1 MTAEALENLAALNR
15 DAAEFIRPEQP
26 ALASRFEAAASAAEF
41 LAIQERAGEAASRR
55 QLTGAGL

>member
-15 DAAEFIRPEQP
+15 DAAEFIRPEYP

-41 LAIQERAGEAASRR
+41 LANQERAGEAASQG
-55 QLTGAGL
+55 QLAGAGV